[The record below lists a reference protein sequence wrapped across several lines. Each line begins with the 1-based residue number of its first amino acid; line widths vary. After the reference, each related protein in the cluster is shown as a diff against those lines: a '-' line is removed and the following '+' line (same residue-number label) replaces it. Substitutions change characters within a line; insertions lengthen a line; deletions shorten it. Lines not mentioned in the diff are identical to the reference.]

1 MQLDGDNSVGKH
13 YHSQV
18 PACAT
23 EAGFPGS
30 AANRTEHLTW
40 NKRVYFGEFISEQQL
55 SALMLIT
62 KALCKVTQEHFR
74 S

>member
-30 AANRTEHLTW
+30 AANTREINVFTLESL
-40 NKRVYFGEFISEQQL
+40 YL
-55 SALMLIT
+55 SSSLVLS
-62 KALCKVTQEHFR
+62 C
-74 S
+74 

>member
-30 AANRTEHLTW
+30 AANRTEHLT
-40 NKRVYFGEFISEQQL
+40 
-55 SALMLIT
+55 
-62 KALCKVTQEHFR
+62 
-74 S
+74 